1 MLNARIKAIF
11 VLLLAT
17 IAIMAVTVKNTP
29 PVSEYMQTGIRL
41 SELSDLELTE
51 FMVEKGAT
59 AVPYNYKTSA
69 GFQELTRD
77 LVTRYEEDPYRI
89 LTGTYGSSSTN
100 LYAEEVRKIVNDYYG
115 IYHVEYYFDH
125 YPEYPPYSPDSE
137 S

>member
-1 MLNARIKAIF
+1 MLNARLKAIF

-17 IAIMAVTVKNTP
+17 IVIMAVTVKNTP

-41 SELSDLELTE
+41 SDLSDLECTE
-51 FMVEKGAT
+51 FMVARGAA

-69 GFQELTRD
+69 GFQELTAT
-77 LVTRYEEDPYRI
+77 LVARYEEDPYKI
-89 LTGTYGSSSTN
+89 LTGTYGSPSTN

-137 S
+137 T